1 MRKEV
6 KNVEIQQTENGYIL
20 RTGLFCTN
28 EKRDEYVFQSF
39 TELVNFLNIHFT
51 FRNENIYPDVNNQ
64 YTITLK

>member
-1 MRKEV
+1 MKKEV

-20 RTGLFCTN
+20 HVGLNCSSDFR
-28 EKRDEYVFQSF
+28 ERYVFQSF

-51 FRNENIYPDVNNQ
+51 FRNETIYPDVNNQ